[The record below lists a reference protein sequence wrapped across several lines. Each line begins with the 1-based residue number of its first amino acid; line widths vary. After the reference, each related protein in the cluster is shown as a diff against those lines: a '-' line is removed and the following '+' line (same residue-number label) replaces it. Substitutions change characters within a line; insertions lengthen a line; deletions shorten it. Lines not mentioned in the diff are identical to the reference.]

1 MRAAATEIRV
11 DITGISFCLDF
22 FSYFSVYCTFGQLP
36 AISYAMKL
44 NYLFMIMIMMMLR
57 ADIYD
62 IDKRESKRQTERA
75 GQLLGATQQ
84 YGHHSV

>member
-1 MRAAATEIRV
+1 
-11 DITGISFCLDF
+11 
-22 FSYFSVYCTFGQLP
+22 
-36 AISYAMKL
+36 
-44 NYLFMIMIMMMLR
+44 MIMIMMMLR